1 MSTHG
6 KDAHLAIDDG
16 TGVLRIISANVNN
29 TDFQVSNDIHD
40 DTTYGQTGHTKKG
53 GLTDGSIAIKG
64 FWDKTALTG
73 SETVLAS
80 LVGVF
85 APVDFEF
92 GPEGSASGKVKKSG
106 KFVLENY
113 TQSAPVGDLIA
124 FTASL
129 QISGAVTTGTFA

>member
-6 KDAHLAIDDG
+6 KDAHLAIDNGIG
-16 TGVLRIISANVNN
+16 TLQIISANVNS
-29 TDFQVSNDIHD
+29 TDFNVSNDIHD
-40 DTTYGQTGHTKKG
+40 DTTYGQTGHTKKA

-64 FWDKTALTG
+64 FWDKTASTG
-73 SETVLAS
+73 TETVLAS
-80 LVGVF
+80 LLGVF

-92 GPEGSASGKVKKSG
+92 GPEGSGSGKVKKTG

-113 TQSAPVGDLIA
+113 TTSAPVADLVA